1 MTQHPQYTISRSS
14 KFSIHMPMWLDVR
27 KHCTHKKNVSRRPML
42 EPALLCTCT
51 TASIAYHFLLF
62 FTSETTLLVKDA
74 ALFRARPRQA
84 VGLLAVSWS
93 QWGC

>member
-14 KFSIHMPMWLDVR
+14 KFTIHIPMWLDVR
-27 KHCTHKKNVSRRPML
+27 KHCTHKKECESKTYARTCV
-42 EPALLCTCT
+42 ALHLHNCQH
-51 TASIAYHFLLF
+51 SVPF